1 MAQKIKRNDYFQMIR
16 ETGRTPREDEYEL
29 IPLDLSAYALNE
41 DTRRIA
47 DANFM
52 EETENRVG
60 DYMLKGHWLSDLC
73 YVFAR
78 KCNLTLHHVNAYNAF
93 AYSDEQMCVFTYC
106 EGDITLTPYQ
116 DREKYEREKANT
128 IRFYKETYQC

>member
-1 MAQKIKRNDYFQMIR
+1 MAQKIKRNDYFAMVR
-16 ETGRTPREDEYEL
+16 EKGKIPREDEYEI
-29 IPLDLSAYALNE
+29 IPLDLSGYFLNE
-41 DTRRIA
+41 DTKRIVNV
-47 DANFM
+47 NFM
-52 EETENRVG
+52 EEAENRVG
-60 DYMLKGHWLSDLC
+60 DYMLRGHWLNDLS

-78 KCNLTLHHVNAYNAF
+78 KCSLTLHHVNAYNAF

-128 IRFYKETYQC
+128 IRFYEETYQC